1 MEENLYSDDARL
13 YLQMM
18 QENIAR
24 MASNSAN
31 SKTWLVTIVAAF
43 LAIGCRL
50 DEMNYWLLLA
60 LVPVLV
66 LWYLDSYYLGLE
78 RALRNR
84 ERKFI
89 NIVNGRIQGIVKDNL
104 YDFTPYYVDKD
115 NLDLGYKGK
124 KCQMFNKSVWPL
136 YIIMIAI
143 VVVITLIINNVQCNF
158 SFYVPAIK

>member
-1 MEENLYSDDARL
+1 MEENMYNDDARQ

-31 SKTWLVTIVAAF
+31 AKTWLVTIVAAF

-50 DEMNYWLLLA
+50 DEMRYWLLLA

-84 ERKFI
+84 QRKFI
-89 NIVNGRIQGIVKDNL
+89 NIVNEKLQGVVKDSL
-104 YDFTPYYVDKD
+104 YDFTPYYVDED
-115 NLDLGYKGK
+115 NQELGYKGK
-124 KCQMFNKSVWPL
+124 KCQMLNKSVYPI
-136 YIIMIAI
+136 YVTMIIA
-143 VVVITLIINNVQCNF
+143 VVVITLIINL
-158 SFYVPAIK
+158 I

>member
-31 SKTWLVTIVAAF
+31 AKTWLVTIVAAF

-50 DEMNYWLLLA
+50 DEMHYWLLLA
-60 LVPVLV
+60 LVPVLA

-84 ERKFI
+84 ERKFM
-89 NIVNGRIQGIVKDNL
+89 NIANGRIQGVVKDHL
-104 YDFTPYYVDKD
+104 YDFTPYYVDND
-115 NLDLGYKGK
+115 NQNLGYKIK
-124 KCQMFNKSVWPL
+124 RCQMFNKSVCPL

-143 VVVITLIINNVQCNF
+143 VVVITLIINNVQ
-158 SFYVPAIK
+158 

>member
-1 MEENLYSDDARL
+1 MLGLVIADNQWLLFNGD
-13 YLQMM
+13 LQMM

-31 SKTWLVTIVAAF
+31 AKTWLVTIVAAF

-50 DEMNYWLLLA
+50 DDMHYWLLLA
-60 LVPVLV
+60 LVPILV

-89 NIVNGRIQGIVKDNL
+89 NIVNGRIQGVVKDNL
-104 YDFTPYYVDKD
+104 YDFTPYYVGK
-115 NLDLGYKGK
+115 NNQDLGYKGT
-124 KCQMFNKSVWPL
+124 KCQMFNKSVCPL

-143 VVVITLIINNVQCNF
+143 VVVITLIIN
-158 SFYVPAIK
+158 